1 MKELTRYL
9 VGTREVLLAYLF
21 GSQADGT
28 AGPQSDCDIAL
39 LGRF

>member
-1 MKELTRYL
+1 
-9 VGTREVLLAYLF
+9 AYLF